1 MENCCS
7 HSHTEGL
14 SAGTEAATELII
26 EAASWN
32 LEHAK
37 IKASKDSATAQID
50 AIMMARDAKAYAR
63 TALMMCRKFCL
74 DEDRHEAGARCLFE
88 EASELL
94 DTLPI
99 SMVPAGWYQS

>member
-7 HSHTEGL
+7 HSHTEGFN
-14 SAGTEAATELII
+14 AGTEDATEVII

-74 DEDRHEAGARCLFE
+74 DEDRHEAAARRLFN
-88 EASELL
+88 EAGDML
-94 DTLPI
+94 DKLPT
-99 SMVPAGWYQS
+99 SMVQTP